1 MYVGQ
6 FESIFDFKPKKL
18 SQTKQACDVFVIDKK
33 SLLDECKK
41 VLFSIINLNSLFFSN
56 EKRCLS

>member
-41 VLFSIINLNSLFFSN
+41 V
-56 EKRCLS
+56 